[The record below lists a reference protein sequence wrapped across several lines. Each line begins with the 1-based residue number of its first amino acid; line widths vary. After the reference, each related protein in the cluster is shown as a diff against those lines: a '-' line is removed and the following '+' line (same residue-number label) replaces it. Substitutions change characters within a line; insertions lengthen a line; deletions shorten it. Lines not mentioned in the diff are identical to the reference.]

1 MGLIDDLKKDVNSN
15 KLLIED
21 FRTKINDIVE
31 NTKNIDSEKER
42 VDNII
47 EEIKELDDTITNI
60 TSDIEINNNQIDEL
74 QKATSFDRTRMDE
87 SKHMILEI
95 DSKLKDLDATSTDR
109 FKKAEENIKTN
120 DEQIQLLDG
129 PTKYISEQ
137 INNLSQTNILIDAKI
152 QELNGKSQEDM
163 QDLESKLKNLEE
175 GSKYNVEKII
185 SIEEAMLIQSEKL
198 QYIQILDNRMKVM
211 DEEKQKSD
219 AKAREDLDESTS
231 KNSQAIEG
239 LKKVYDDKFANITS
253 TNIEINETV
262 NNIHNQFKEFEVSS
276 SDRLKKAEDNIQTNS
291 DQIGL
296 LDGSTKYITGQI
308 NNIFQTNITIDEKI
322 NQTEELRQ
330 KSDTKIKA
338 EFDNLIQELNEFEK
352 KNNKKIQDL
361 SKKTEIEFKDIE
373 EEVKELDDAITGV
386 TPEVKKNTE
395 RLNELDKAKE
405 ADQLKLDETKQFI
418 LEINNKLT
426 LIDEE
431 GKAGLKNA
439 EEGIRSNNG
448 EIDQLKETS
457 KHTSDEIKNII

>member
-1 MGLIDDLKKDVNSN
+1 MGDENINNIMTANITINENFNGLNIKSEEARKDLDDLKSKNDKLIDDLKKDVNSN

-21 FRTKINDIVE
+21 FRSKINDIVE

-60 TSDIEINNNQIDEL
+60 TSDIERNNNQIDEL

-95 DSKLKDLDATSTDR
+95 DSKLKDLDAASTDR

-129 PTKYISEQ
+129 STKYISEQ

-185 SIEEAMLIQSEKL
+185 SIEEATLIQSEKL

-253 TNIEINETV
+253 TNIEINETF
-262 NNIHNQFKEFEVSS
+262 NNIHNQFKEFEASS

-296 LDGSTKYITGQI
+296 LDGSTKYITEQI

-322 NQTEELRQ
+322 NQTE
-330 KSDTKIKA
+330 I
-338 EFDNLIQELNEFEK
+338 
-352 KNNKKIQDL
+352 
-361 SKKTEIEFKDIE
+361 
-373 EEVKELDDAITGV
+373 
-386 TPEVKKNTE
+386 
-395 RLNELDKAKE
+395 
-405 ADQLKLDETKQFI
+405 
-418 LEINNKLT
+418 
-426 LIDEE
+426 
-431 GKAGLKNA
+431 
-439 EEGIRSNNG
+439 
-448 EIDQLKETS
+448 
-457 KHTSDEIKNII
+457 

>member
-1 MGLIDDLKKDVNSN
+1 MGFNGLNIKSEEARKDLDDLKSKNDKLIDDLKKDVNSN

-21 FRTKINDIVE
+21 FRSKINDIVE

-60 TSDIEINNNQIDEL
+60 TSDIERNNNQIDEL
-74 QKATSFDRTRMDE
+74 QKDTSFDRTRMDE
-87 SKHMILEI
+87 SKHMIREI
-95 DSKLKDLDATSTDR
+95 DSKLKDLDAASTDR

-129 PTKYISEQ
+129 STKYISEQ
-137 INNLSQTNILIDAKI
+137 INNLSQTNILIEAKI

-198 QYIQILDNRMKVM
+198 QYIQIIDNRMKAM

-239 LKKVYDDKFANITS
+239 LKNVYDDKFANITS
-253 TNIEINETV
+253 TNIEINETF
-262 NNIHNQFKEFEVSS
+262 NNIHNQFKEFEASS

-296 LDGSTKYITGQI
+296 LDGSTKYITEQI

-338 EFDNLIQELNEFEK
+338 EFDNLIQELNEFEE
-352 KNNKKIQDL
+352 KNNQKMQEL
-361 SKKTEIEFKDIE
+361 GEKTDMRLGNIE
-373 EEVKELDDAITGV
+373 EE
-386 TPEVKKNTE
+386 
-395 RLNELDKAKE
+395 
-405 ADQLKLDETKQFI
+405 
-418 LEINNKLT
+418 
-426 LIDEE
+426 
-431 GKAGLKNA
+431 
-439 EEGIRSNNG
+439 
-448 EIDQLKETS
+448 
-457 KHTSDEIKNII
+457 IK